1 MQCHFPRQFIK
12 DEFMAEQERAY
23 CEHHHTPVQRR
34 CRRTANV
41 DFYLFRRAEY
51 CSAMMEHRHNCERTV
66 NRNKTTEKWVCA
78 HCRRNAAHFKR
89 NERINC
95 QMRWQNKNI
104 CTKNNNNNH
113 AECWAICK
121 RKVFRIKF
129 SVRVCLRAAA
139 GYCLHHSRY
148 IERQFNSLVLWLRVC
163 VCLCVSMR
171 EVCVSAFRLKACMHI
186 AYCILVLLTGST

>member
-1 MQCHFPRQFIK
+1 MPFSTSIYKRWIYGRTRTSLC
-12 DEFMAEQERAY
+12 A
-23 CEHHHTPVQRR
+23 HHHTPVQRQ
-34 CRRTANV
+34 CTQTANV

-51 CSAMMEHRHNCERTV
+51 CSAMMEHRLRHNCERTV
-66 NRNKTTEKWVCA
+66 NRNKTTEKWLYA

-113 AECWAICK
+113 AEYWAICK
-121 RKVFRIKF
+121 RKVFRITF

-148 IERQFNSLVLWLRVC
+148 IARQFNSLVLWLW
-163 VCLCVSMR
+163 
-171 EVCVSAFRLKACMHI
+171 VCVSLCECFHERGLRQCISIESVH
-186 AYCILVLLTGST
+186 AYCILLLLTEST